1 MKYIVVLGD
10 GMADEPIAELG
21 GKTPMEAACTPV
33 MDELAGKGSLGTV
46 QNVPQGM
53 APGSDVANLSVLG
66 YDPAENYSGRSPLE
80 ALSVGV
86 AMEDN
91 DVIFRSN
98 IVTLTDDEP
107 YEEKT
112 ILDHSSGEISTADA
126 DVLMETIREKFN
138 SDTFQF
144 YTGTSYRHILVW
156 KNGRVAKL
164 EPPHDHLGSVIGPFL
179 PQEEV
184 LRNMM
189 KESFPILNDHPLNRE
204 RAVAGKNKANSL
216 WFWGAGTKPRVQ
228 NFREKTGL
236 KGAMISAVDLLK
248 GIAVGAGMQVCQVEG
263 ATGSIDT
270 NFEGKAQ
277 AAIDALLKDGCDF
290 AYIHVEAPDEMGHQG
305 KVQEKV
311 KSIEYLDSRLIAPV
325 KKAMEEAGE
334 DFRMLILPDHPTP
347 IRIRTHT
354 GDPVPYLLYDST
366 RQRKKQERFTEETA
380 RAADNFEPNGYR
392 LIERLIAAE

>member
-98 IVTLTDDEP
+98 IVTLTEEEP

-138 SDTFQF
+138 NDTFQF

-189 KESFPILNDHPLNRE
+189 KESFPILNDHPLNLQ
-204 RAVAGKNKANSL
+204 RAAAGKNKANSL

-311 KSIEYLDSRLIAPV
+311 KSIEYLDSRLIALV
-325 KKAMEEAGE
+325 KQAMEEAGE

-366 RQRKKQERFTEETA
+366 RQLKKQERFTEETA